1 MRLIKFY
8 ATDNVELTGALYK
21 SNKNNDKIILAV
33 HGMSSNCFKKKDEVI
48 AKYANE
54 AGIDYCCF
62 NNRGSELVRYITV
75 KKDGKEN
82 KEFGGATYEDVL
94 DGYYDISGAIMKLIR
109 LGYSKIYLQG
119 HSLGCTKIIYT
130 YNKLK
135 KENSVL
141 VKFIKGIIL
150 LSFVDIPSVL
160 KVFLADRYEKYL
172 NLAESKEKAGK
183 ETELMPLDS
192 SLYPISVKTFLRYI
206 RDNKEIDF
214 ININKDP
221 SLKIINSINVPLFMR
236 WGNVNE
242 LILEDAKIYS
252 EKVNNIVKNDKKD
265 IGYIDGADH
274 SYHNKEKELAK
285 QIIKFIKKIK

>member
-82 KEFGGATYEDVL
+82 KELGGATYEDVL

-119 HSLGCTKIIYT
+119 HSLGCTKITYT

-183 ETELMPLDS
+183 ESELMPLDS

-252 EKVNNIVKNDKKD
+252 EKVNNIVKNDKKA

>member
-21 SNKNNDKIILAV
+21 TNKNNDKIILAV

-82 KEFGGATYEDVL
+82 KELGGATYEDVL

-119 HSLGCTKIIYT
+119 HSLGCTKITYT

-221 SLKIINSINVPLFMR
+221 SLKIINSINVPVFMR

-252 EKVNNIVKNDKKD
+252 EKVNNIVKNDKID

-285 QIIKFIKKIK
+285 QIIKFIKKL